1 MVTDFILSPG
11 FTAFATVACLLGDF
25 AAVALAAYG
34 LYLTA
39 FSKKLHYVSISRH
52 MSKFFGSVLALS
64 LQNGTLHAIPIQS
77 VFLMAKYC
85 GSFYY
90 ISFATFSEPIII
102 ESWRVKRIE
111 TKPFTCMD
119 SLRGHNWQSNINE
132 LIKDSIIGVKTGND
146 ILWIKQTKNVPVKEA
161 KKAYKEGRYQILSV
175 HTKEINNKVIS
186 QDVDCVIYIK
196 MKDINGQFILKS
208 IFGITGWN
216 GNGVLLSEAICG
228 YNALAEAGNTS
239 DSISKFIQTQLGINK
254 ENIHVEMIDRLGF

>member
-1 MVTDFILSPG
+1 MFTDFILSPG
-11 FTAFATVACLLGDF
+11 FSAFAIVVGLLGDT
-25 AAVALAAYG
+25 AAVLLAAYG

-39 FSKKLHYVSISRH
+39 FSKKLHYVSISGH

-77 VFLMAKYC
+77 IFLMTKY
-85 GSFYY
+85 GGNLYY
-90 ISFATFSEPIII
+90 INFATFSEPIVI
-102 ESWRVKRIE
+102 ESWSVKRIE

-119 SLRGHNWQSNINE
+119 SLRDHNWQSNINE
-132 LIKDSIIGVKTGND
+132 LVKDSVIGVKTGND
-146 ILWIKQTKNVPVKEA
+146 ILWIKQTKNAPVKEA

-175 HTKEINNKVIS
+175 NTKIIDNKVIS
-186 QDVDCVIYIK
+186 QDVDCVIYLK
-196 MKDINGQFILKS
+196 MKDINGQLILKC

-239 DSISKFIQTQLGINK
+239 ESISKFIQTQLGITK
-254 ENIHVEMIDRLGF
+254 ENIYVEMIDGLGC